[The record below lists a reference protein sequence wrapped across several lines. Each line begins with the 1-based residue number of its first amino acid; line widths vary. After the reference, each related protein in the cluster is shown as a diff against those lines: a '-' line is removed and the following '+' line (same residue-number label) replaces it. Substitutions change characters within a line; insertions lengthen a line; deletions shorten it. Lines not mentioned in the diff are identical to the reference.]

1 MKVLGMSLLSALII
15 LAGNSLAK
23 RKKQRIEIL
32 DLIVLMIKAIDS
44 QIVYS
49 HLAVPELLKFIA
61 GSEEFESLSFV
72 KRVNSLIGEGV
83 DYNKAWK
90 KATQEYI
97 ISYPVTDEDA
107 NMLIAFAKC
116 LGSTDIEGQKSNCET
131 YANLFKL
138 KADGLRNKADSSAK
152 IYNSLG
158 VLTAAL
164 VFIILY

>member
-15 LAGNSLAK
+15 IAGNSLAK
-23 RKKQRIEIL
+23 RKKQRIELL

-49 HLAVPELLKFIA
+49 HLAVPKLLEFIES
-61 GSEEFESLSFV
+61 SEEFESLSFV
-72 KRVNSLIGEGV
+72 KRVNSLIREGV
-83 DYNKAWK
+83 DYNIAWK
-90 KATQEYI
+90 KAIQEYI
-97 ISYPVTDEDA
+97 IVYPLTGEDA
-107 NMLIAFAKC
+107 NTLIAFTKG

-138 KADGLRNKADSSAK
+138 KADGLRKKADSSAK